1 MDEAPTQK
9 RLWPVPEV
17 RALRMRDFHMLRKL
31 VYDEAGIHLPDA
43 KRVLVEARLAR
54 RLRELGLR
62 SYEQYCE
69 LVLDS
74 ANSEERVRM
83 LDCITTNET
92 HFFREP
98 KHFQFLTERV
108 FPEWAA
114 QARARTRGKRL
125 RVWSAACS
133 TGEEP
138 YSLAMCLLTAFP
150 REAGWEIE
158 LYASDISTRA
168 LDHAVDATWPID
180 KAQEI
185 PERERKRYMLRGI
198 GAREG
203 ELRCGPELRELV
215 RFVRINLNQP
225 PIPLPGQF
233 DLIFCRNVLIY
244 FDAGSRAR
252 VITGLLERLH
262 ARGHLF
268 VGHSET
274 LHNVTRKLTLIA
286 PSVYVPS
293 SAGTQPEALSDE
305 EAR

>member
-1 MDEAPTQK
+1 MVEARAQ
-9 RLWPVPEV
+9 RSLWPQPEV
-17 RALRMRDFHMLRKL
+17 RALRMSEFRVVRKL
-31 VYDEAGIHLPDA
+31 VYDEVGIHLPDA

-54 RLRELGLR
+54 RVRELGLR

-69 LVLDS
+69 LVLDG
-74 ANSEERVRM
+74 ANAEERVRM

-114 QARARTRGKRL
+114 QAQAGTRAKRV

-138 YSLAMCLLTAFP
+138 YTLAMCLLTAFP

-168 LDHAVDATWPID
+168 LDHAVGATWPID
-180 KAQEI
+180 KAREI
-185 PERERKRYMLRGI
+185 PERERKRFMLRGT
-198 GAREG
+198 GAHEG
-203 ELRCGPELRELV
+203 ELRCGPELRDLV
-215 RFVRINLNQP
+215 RFARINLNQP
-225 PIPLPGQF
+225 PFPLPGQF

-244 FDAGSRAR
+244 FDASSRSR
-252 VITGLLERLH
+252 VIGALLARLH
-262 ARGHLF
+262 ARSYLF

-274 LHNVTRKLTLIA
+274 LHNVTRELKLVA
-286 PSVYVPS
+286 PSIYTRS
-293 SAGTQPEALSDE
+293 MGAQAEASRDE
-305 EAR
+305 VER